1 MTPSFCVVE
10 VLYCLQTSIVFE
22 RVFHRKLSKHADFCH
37 KELLEIDKLETNS
50 YLSLKHF
57 QGDIVTNTGSFDVDS
72 LVPKESSAA
81 DAGDAGNGQDTYDE
95 NDQEVR

>member
-22 RVFHRKLSKHADFCH
+22 RVFHRRLSKHADFCH
-37 KELLEIDKLETNS
+37 S